1 MLEMKRMKNL
11 ATAIG
16 GLFVL
21 AAVVTGCTE
30 SAANAN
36 FQQPPQTLPVI
47 QVNLSNAT
55 TSEEYTASLE
65 GTRNVDIRPQVD
77 GYLDKIYF
85 DEGAFVHK
93 GQALFKI
100 NDRVYAAQADNARAN
115 LQSAKA
121 AEESAQINVD
131 KLAPLVD
138 NNVVSDVQLKTAKA
152 ALDAAKANVAQATAM
167 VQNADINVGF
177 SLVTAPIDG
186 YIGRIPYK
194 TGSLVGR
201 TDPQPLT
208 VVSEVAQVYAYF
220 SMSEGDFMKFKDKY
234 KGATVEDKIK
244 QMPAVELVL
253 SDGSV
258 YPGKGRVETVEGQF
272 DRTIGAIP
280 FRVVFSNPDGLL
292 RTGNTGKIRIPQEQ
306 SAVLIVPQE
315 ATFELQDKV
324 LVFAVGDS
332 NKVSSKPIVVSGRSG
347 NYYLVSKGVSPGDK
361 IVYTG
366 LDRLRDGMVIVP
378 QAMSLDSL
386 IRVMPL

>member
-11 ATAIG
+11 ATATG

-21 AAVVTGCTE
+21 AALMTGCTE
-30 SAANAN
+30 SAANTN
-36 FQQPPQTLPVI
+36 FQQPAQTLPVF
-47 QVNLSNAT
+47 QVNPTNAT

-93 GQALFKI
+93 GQPLFKI
-100 NDRVYAAQADNARAN
+100 NDRVYSAQLDNSRAN

-131 KLAPLVD
+131 KLAPLVE

-152 ALDAAKANVAQATAM
+152 ALDASKAGVAQAAAM
-167 VQNADINVGF
+167 VENASINAGF
-177 SLVTAPIDG
+177 TLVTAPIDG

-194 TGSLVGR
+194 TGSLVGK

-208 VVSEVAQVYAYF
+208 VLSEVADVYAYF
-220 SMSEGDFMKFKDKY
+220 SMSEGDFLKFKDRY

-244 QMPAVELVL
+244 QIPPVELVL

-292 RTGNTGKIRIPQEQ
+292 RTGNTGKIRIPQQQ
-306 SAVLIVPQE
+306 SSVMVVPQS

-324 LVFAVGDS
+324 LVFALGDS
-332 NKVSSKPIVVSGRSG
+332 NKVSSKPIVVTGTSG
-347 NYYLVSKGVSPGDK
+347 NYYLVSKGVKAGDK

-366 LDRLRDGMVIVP
+366 LDRLRDGMVIIP
-378 QAMSLDSL
+378 QTMSLDSL
-386 IRVMPL
+386 IRAMPL